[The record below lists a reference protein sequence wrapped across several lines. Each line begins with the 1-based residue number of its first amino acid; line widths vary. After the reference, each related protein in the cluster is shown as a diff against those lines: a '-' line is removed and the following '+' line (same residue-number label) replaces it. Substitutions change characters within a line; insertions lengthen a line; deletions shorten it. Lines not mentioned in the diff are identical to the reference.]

1 MAMIKKNHGKEKLG
15 GKQAPLK
22 KNNDDGGGKNNL
34 CFFLLVECWNTHK
47 RWFKT
52 FKLTMHIRELEK
64 NHESK

>member
-34 CFFLLVECWNTHK
+34 CFLLLVECWNTHK
-47 RWFKT
+47 R
-52 FKLTMHIRELEK
+52 
-64 NHESK
+64 